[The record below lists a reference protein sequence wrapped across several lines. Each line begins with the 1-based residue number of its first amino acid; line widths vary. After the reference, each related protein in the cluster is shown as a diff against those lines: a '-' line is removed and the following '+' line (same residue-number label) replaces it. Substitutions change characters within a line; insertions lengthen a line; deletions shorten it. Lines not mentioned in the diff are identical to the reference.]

1 MTTGIQ
7 EQLLKKR
14 NKQKKRKEGGRLE
27 FGIEVDKRSCDS
39 LHTKVS
45 FTGLFIR
52 TTFYSLIHNTTLV
65 LLNGFHFPQV
75 EPLCTAQ

>member
-14 NKQKKRKEGGRLE
+14 KKEKKRKEGGRLE

-45 FTGLFIR
+45 FTDLKIR
-52 TTFYSLIHNTTLV
+52 TTLYSIIRDTTLV
-65 LLNGFHFPQV
+65 LLNGFHFPQL
-75 EPLCTAQ
+75 EPLCTA